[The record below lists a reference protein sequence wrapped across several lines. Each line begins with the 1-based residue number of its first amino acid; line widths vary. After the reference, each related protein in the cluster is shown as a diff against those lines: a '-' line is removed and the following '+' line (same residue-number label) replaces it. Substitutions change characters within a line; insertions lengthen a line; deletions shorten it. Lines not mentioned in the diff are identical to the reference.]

1 MRTRTIVGLGAGV
14 VLLVL
19 LVVAAV
25 AGSGRSTTDYEPGT
39 PEAAVQDYFQAL
51 IDNRSAD
58 AFEFYS
64 AELADNC
71 DRPYLDV
78 SSPRVSR
85 VVLDTVTIDGSRAT
99 VVVRITQRWDDG
111 PLMNDED
118 TFTETLSLV
127 KQDGRWVFEQVPWPY
142 PCPPLPART
151 TTTVPPPPA
160 TTATTEVEQ

>member
-1 MRTRTIVGLGAGV
+1 MRTRTIVGLAIGAA
-14 VLLVL
+14 LLVS

-25 AGSGRSTTDYEPGT
+25 VGSGRSTTDYEPGT

-64 AELADNC
+64 VGLADNC

-85 VVLDTVTIDGSRAT
+85 VVLDRVTIDGSQAT

-118 TFTETLSLV
+118 TFTETLSLINE
-127 KQDGRWVFEQVPWPY
+127 DGRWVFGQVPWPY
-142 PCPPLPART
+142 PCPPLPPART
-151 TTTVPPPPA
+151 TTTVPPA

>member
-1 MRTRTIVGLGAGV
+1 MRTRTIVGLAVGAM
-14 VLLVL
+14 LLVL

-25 AGSGRSTTDYEPGT
+25 AGSGRSTADYEPGT

-58 AFEFYS
+58 AYGFYS

-85 VVLDTVTIDGSRAT
+85 VVLDTVTIDGSQAT

-118 TFTETLSLV
+118 TFTETLSLINE
-127 KQDGRWVFEQVPWPY
+127 DSRWVFDQVPWPY

-151 TTTVPPPPA
+151 TTTVRPPPA